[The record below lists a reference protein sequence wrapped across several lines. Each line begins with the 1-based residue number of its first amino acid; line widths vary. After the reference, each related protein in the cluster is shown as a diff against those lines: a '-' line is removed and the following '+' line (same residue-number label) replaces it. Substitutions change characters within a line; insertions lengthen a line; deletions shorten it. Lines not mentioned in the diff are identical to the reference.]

1 MIEETSAGI
10 VLFRKEETKK
20 LFLLLHYPSG
30 HWDFVK
36 GKMEKGE
43 STHQTAT
50 REAKEE
56 TGITDITFVD
66 NFEKWIEY
74 NFKHK
79 GELVQKKV
87 VFFLAETKTE
97 EIESNLYTSH
107 LPQSEPDMILRT
119 SGEKRLSGFL
129 MWQSAYSELIFM
141 DIFWPEFRKIDLMR
155 AIRTFQERKRRLGK

>member
-10 VLFRKEETKK
+10 VIFRKEGTKN

-43 STHQTAT
+43 TTHQTAI

-56 TGITDITFVD
+56 TGITDITFVE
-66 NFEKWIEY
+66 NFEEWIKY
-74 NFKHK
+74 NFKYQ

-87 VFFLAETKTE
+87 VFFLAETKTK
-97 EIESNLYTSH
+97 EIKISHEHSGYTWLDYNESMEKTTFDNAKTVLTKAQKI
-107 LPQSEPDMILRT
+107 LSETL
-119 SGEKRLSGFL
+119 
-129 MWQSAYSELIFM
+129 
-141 DIFWPEFRKIDLMR
+141 
-155 AIRTFQERKRRLGK
+155 